1 MSIERRGLRALLP
14 GGLTARMAGVGAV
27 LAAAFLMMAGSAS
40 AWTVSNLT
48 ASCGQLDGQVP
59 DPGTYSYAVG
69 STKSGT
75 FTTTEQHENV
85 TIGGVYANGLTT
97 ITVKHGNEVV
107 ATVKWLF
114 VNCAE
119 PPRGATGSSGPTGPQ
134 GKQGTTGPTGP
145 TGSGQ
150 PGATGGTGPTGPTGG
165 SGQPGATGGTGP
177 TGPTGG
183 TGPQGVSLLTE
194 SEQQVLKEVL
204 PCINFLSSGIDG
216 KPTFR
221 FSGCNV
227 QVVNGMGSTATTNG
241 EGNLVIGYDEN
252 DHGKCSF
259 PVPGPE
265 TKAFCELFGGTWTA
279 EPYAQTGS
287 HDLILGDQQ
296 EFTSYAGIIAGQE
309 NSISAPFASIT
320 GGRFNKASE
329 YWASVSGGDGNT
341 ASGAAASVSGGA
353 GNRATSQGSSVSGG
367 AENSAEGG
375 EESSVSGGKE
385 NTASGEWASVSAGR
399 GNSASGNWASVS
411 GGQEN
416 KASSDY
422 TSVLGG
428 KMVEAAGEWEH
439 KP

>member
-145 TGSGQ
+145 TG
-150 PGATGGTGPTGPTGG
+150 TGL
-165 SGQPGATGGTGP
+165 PGATGGTGP